1 MITHTVWDKRQ
12 GNGKLNLRNKG
23 TIMSEQEVKT
33 ENTVEEQTE
42 VKTYSE
48 EQFKGLLADKQAEVK
63 KRQDAEK
70 QIADLQT
77 QVASL
82 NAPTSRENEETSDD
96 DKPLTMGQFQT
107 LMAEQNKVTAENAFL
122 IRQAQS
128 EKTAVAE
135 LTPDACGDGLDY
147 ASVVAAGEAN
157 LTDGDKLA
165 IRSAENPA
173 TEKYRRCVL
182 LTPELSAK
190 AEAVRTN
197 RLLENIKLTGKVP
210 ASGGGSETA
219 VTESDVGRMS
229 EDELDKLAESIG

>member
-1 MITHTVWDKRQ
+1 
-12 GNGKLNLRNKG
+12 
-23 TIMSEQEVKT
+23 MSNEEVKT
-33 ENTVEEQTE
+33 VENSSQEQTE

-63 KRQDAEK
+63 KRHDAEK

-77 QVASL
+77 QVSTLDAR
-82 NAPTSRENEETSDD
+82 TSRDNEETSDD

-107 LMAEQNKVTAENAFL
+107 LMAEQNQVTAENAFL

-135 LTPDACGDGLDY
+135 LTADACGDGLDY

-182 LTPELSAK
+182 LTPELAAK
-190 AEAVRTN
+190 QRAVETA

-219 VTESDVGRMS
+219 VTESDVSAMS
-229 EDELDKLAESIG
+229 EAELDKLAESIG

>member
-1 MITHTVWDKRQ
+1 MSNEEKTVE
-12 GNGKLNLRNKG
+12 
-23 TIMSEQEVKT
+23 TAI
-33 ENTVEEQTE
+33 EEQTE
-42 VKTYSE
+42 VKTYSD

-77 QVASL
+77 QLSTL
-82 NAPTSRENEETSDD
+82 DAPTSRENEETSND

-107 LMAEQNKVTAENAFL
+107 LMAEQNKVSAENAFL

-135 LTPDACGDGLDY
+135 LTSNACGDGLDY

-157 LTDGDKLA
+157 LTEGDKLA

-219 VTESDVGRMS
+219 VTEADVSAMS
-229 EDELDKLAESIG
+229 EAELDKLAESIG

>member
-1 MITHTVWDKRQ
+1 MSNEEKTVE
-12 GNGKLNLRNKG
+12 
-23 TIMSEQEVKT
+23 TA
-33 ENTVEEQTE
+33 VEEQTE

-63 KRQDAEK
+63 KRHDAEK

-77 QVASL
+77 PVASL
-82 NAPTSRENEETSDD
+82 NAPTSRDTEETSND

-135 LTPDACGDGLDY
+135 LTADACGEGLDY
-147 ASVVAAGEAN
+147 ASVVAAGESN

-165 IRSAENPA
+165 VRSAENPA

-182 LTPELSAK
+182 LTPELAAK
-190 AEAVRTN
+190 QRAVETA

-219 VTESDVGRMS
+219 VTESDVGKMS